1 MSEPT
6 RRVDC
11 RRHRCDRQSGAVQGR
26 NARLTLPVLAAG
38 LVLQVVWR
46 LALVDGRVGPLAL
59 PDEAGYLLDARVLS
73 HGLPADMSG
82 WPLYRGG
89 YPLLVTPVYWLT
101 HDPKSIYRGVLVV
114 NAVLNAV
121 VFPLTYLFARRV
133 SRVSRSV
140 AFPLAFAVALLPGVV
155 FYSEFALSDAVL
167 PVVVMGWLLCVG
179 LWLQEDGRSR
189 SRSGFAAAVLA
200 AYTDAVH
207 ARGAVFVAVF
217 AALLLVAYWRRWD
230 ERRQIAQ
237 IAGIFVVAVVAVMWF
252 NSWTASQNWPRGAFD
267 LSIGLVAHL
276 TSWHG
281 LRRTALVSIG
291 ELWALSV
298 STLGFGIVAVV
309 APWRRRAW
317 RDAGSRPLV
326 VVPTVA
332 AVAVI
337 GVAVAAAGAGRE
349 DHRVGNWAEPRFVSC
364 LAPVLIV
371 CGVAA
376 LARSDRRS
384 AARLATT
391 SAVVFVAAACIV
403 GTAAHHQL
411 HSYYFNQFDFPET
424 SPLTRSWSSLH
435 LGQATLVV
443 FALFALCVVA
453 ILAAARWRWVVVML
467 VFAAVGSYSGVANK
481 HHITDAW
488 QGWLYPHDR
497 TFLNAAG
504 VRPGTPVAIQENYHG
519 TVPEVQWESW
529 WGAVSFVR
537 VDRAH
542 PPAGVDVVVVASTPP
557 TRVTWPGWRR
567 AVTTGEW
574 TVWTHGTTPLT
585 PAPRPAGH

>member
-1 MSEPT
+1 M
-6 RRVDC
+6 
-11 RRHRCDRQSGAVQGR
+11 
-26 NARLTLPVLAAG
+26 LAAG
-38 LVLQVVWR
+38 LVLQVGWR

-101 HDPKSIYRGVLVV
+101 RDPRSIYRGVLVV
-114 NAVLNAV
+114 NAVLNAG

-155 FYSEFALSDAVL
+155 FYSEWALSDAVL

-200 AYTDAVH
+200 AYSDAVH

-230 ERRQIAQ
+230 ERRRIAQ

-267 LSIGLVAHL
+267 LSNGLVVHL
-276 TSWHG
+276 ASWHG
-281 LRRTALVSIG
+281 LGRTALVSLG

-332 AVAVI
+332 ALAAI
-337 GVAVAAAGAGRE
+337 GVAVAAAGAGVE
-349 DHRVGNWAEPRFVSC
+349 EHRVGNWAEPRFVGC

-376 LARSDRRS
+376 LARCDRRS

-391 SAVVFVAAACIV
+391 SAAVFVAAAGIV

-411 HSYYFNQFDFPET
+411 HSYYFVQFDFPET

-453 ILAAARWRWVVVML
+453 ILSAARWRWVVVTL

-481 HHITDAW
+481 HHITDPW
-488 QGWLYPHDR
+488 QRQVYPHDG
-497 TFLNAAG
+497 TFLDAAG
-504 VRPGTPVAIQENYHG
+504 VRPGTPVAVQECCWG
-519 TVPEVQWESW
+519 TAPEVQWESW

-542 PPAGVDVVVVASTPP
+542 PPAGFDVVVVASKPP

-567 AVTTGEW
+567 AVTTGEWW

-585 PAPRPAGH
+585 PAPRPAGHYGPRAGGH